1 MKDPPSFSRLVDL
14 PPVEPSRGPSLV
26 KVNTNSRQCVS
37 RSCAYFPLSPTQFIY
52 ISLTPSSRSRLDS
65 KSIFFFRL
73 EASTVPLSITSLSSR
88 RGDTIALSPRL
99 FFFSPA
105 DRSKNYS
112 FFPDSVCIEFIRH
125 VRLLSSTSSN
135 VSAGVK
141 LTRDQWQMS
150 FPRKGRTTFRC
161 KLVPNEVVGINH
173 RVPVIEI
180 TRSTGCTR

>member
-37 RSCAYFPLSPTQFIY
+37 RSCAYFPLSPTQSIYIY
-52 ISLTPSSRSRLDS
+52 ISLSLFLVHDSTRSPPSFFVS
-65 KSIFFFRL
+65 KLRPSL
-73 EASTVPLSITSLSSR
+73 YPSPLSLSSR
-88 RGDTIALSPRL
+88 RGDTIALPHRL
-99 FFFSPA
+99 SFFSPA

-141 LTRDQWQMS
+141 LTRDQ
-150 FPRKGRTTFRC
+150 
-161 KLVPNEVVGINH
+161 
-173 RVPVIEI
+173 
-180 TRSTGCTR
+180 